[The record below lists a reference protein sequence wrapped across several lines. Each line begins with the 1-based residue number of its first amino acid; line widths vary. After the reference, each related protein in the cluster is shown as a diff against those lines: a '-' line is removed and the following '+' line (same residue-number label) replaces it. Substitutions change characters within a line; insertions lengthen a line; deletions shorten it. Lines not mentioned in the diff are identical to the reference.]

1 MFVIGSYMNCM
12 ILYFKK
18 ILLLFI
24 GFSCANAL
32 SAQPNTE
39 VAIEKD
45 KPKQYETRKLGSEKT
60 GEKKESKVLKDVKL
74 HIRKV

>member
-1 MFVIGSYMNCM
+1 M

-60 GEKKESKVLKDVKL
+60 GEKSLLYFAELPKIPI
-74 HIRKV
+74 HIIIIILMQVIN